1 MVIAPQ
7 FVEWPKVVGIDYG
20 PVFLRCER
28 LHQFLFGVFTLKVG
42 FVMVSRIRLI
52 KSRICFPFQKTGL
65 LWLRSSIITT
75 YVIYFELSMAK
86 EKTLRIVRNHF
97 QPFLGGGFLVYDVR
111 EFRVSLNP
119 NLIALEIISI
129 YIF

>member
-7 FVEWPKVVGIDYG
+7 FVECPKVVGIDYG

-52 KSRICFPFQKTGL
+52 KFRICLPFQKTGQ
-65 LWLRSSIITT
+65 LWLRSIITT

-97 QPFLGGGFLVYDVR
+97 QPFLGGGFLV
-111 EFRVSLNP
+111 
-119 NLIALEIISI
+119 
-129 YIF
+129 